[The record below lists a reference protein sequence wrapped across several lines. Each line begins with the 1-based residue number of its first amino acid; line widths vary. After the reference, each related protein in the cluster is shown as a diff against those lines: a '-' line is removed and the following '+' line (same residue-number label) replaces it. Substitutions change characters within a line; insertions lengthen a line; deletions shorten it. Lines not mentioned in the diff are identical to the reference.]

1 MTKINRV
8 ELHGFKSFRKKTVLP
23 FLAGM
28 TAVVGENGSGKSNLF
43 DAISFVMGRRSS
55 QLRADR
61 LEHLIF
67 NGGEKYDPAESAEV
81 TLYLDNQDKVFN
93 RFLEEGSQAAEI
105 SIGRRI
111 TRKSSTY
118 TFMGRSCGRSTID
131 EVLEAARIDPDG
143 QQLIAQGRI
152 TEIVRRTPLR
162 RREIL
167 DEVSG
172 IASYDEKRDQAIAE
186 LKEVKSKLN
195 THRMLL
201 AERHRRLLGLQK
213 ERDAALAYQALA
225 EEQGKLGRSI
235 AHQRR
240 ERIVEKLR
248 QAQAERQGM
257 DERIGALEKEV
268 NDLDREIENK
278 EWELEGMQDD
288 LGGGS
293 QIAMVKEVERL
304 RSETL
309 HKQADIQFKRQQM
322 ANIQEMI
329 DEISRMRAAAAP
341 VAGSGGPARENPAI
355 QALLDRKRG
364 GVYGTIASLSTPK
377 AGFEIAFETAAGGS
391 LSDLVVDSRE
401 TAIECINHL
410 KEKRLGRARILPLRR
425 LVTVRKSLASAEAVK
440 LRGVI
445 DYAINLV
452 EFDEK
457 YRRAFEYVLTDTVVA
472 ESLEA
477 VKDIDGVRVVTL
489 DGDMQSKGGAMSGGW
504 RPATGSAAKKEK
516 EGAVKP
522 KDTAFDVAQRREHIL
537 KLRRDVERLEE
548 ELSELAAR
556 LEAAEKDLAAA
567 QETTSR
573 AKGEAS
579 ERSDRLHQLREKRR
593 ESYQGL
599 ENLRRSMTRY
609 ERQEAEAQAELEALG
624 DAGAAA
630 PADLIDAPLRE
641 LERRLEQVGRE
652 LKRLEPVNMRAID
665 DYAAFE
671 AEYTQFRERVDAL
684 ENEKREIERLI
695 GEIEEKKRQR
705 FLETLASIGGK
716 FDEIFRRL
724 FEGGSASLALEVEND
739 ISSGLLIRANPPDKE
754 PHVIDSLSGGEQTLV
769 ATAFICAIQEHQQ
782 APFFILDEIDAA
794 LDLMNTTRLA
804 RMMREYAKRMQ
815 VIVVSHNEET
825 VRHADRAYGVTI
837 KNGASEVLA
846 LDLG

>member
-8 ELHGFKSFRKKTVLP
+8 ELAGFKSFRKKTVLP
-23 FLAGM
+23 FLEGM

-43 DAISFVMGRRSS
+43 DAVSFVMGRRSS

-67 NGGEKYDPAESAEV
+67 NGGERYEPADTAEV
-81 TLYLDNQDKVFN
+81 TLYLDNASGVFD
-93 RFLEEGSQAAEI
+93 RFFEEGAKTAEV
-105 SIGRRI
+105 SLGRRI

-118 TFMGRSCGRSTID
+118 TFMGKSCARTMID

-172 IASYDEKRDQAIAE
+172 IASYDEKRNQAILE

-201 AERHRRLLGLQK
+201 AERKRRLLALQK
-213 ERDAALAYQALA
+213 ERDAALAYQGLVQ
-225 EEQGKLGRSI
+225 EQDRLRRSI

-248 QAQAERQGM
+248 QAQTERQGM
-257 DERIGALEKEV
+257 DERIAGFE
-268 NDLDREIENK
+268 NDVTQLDREIENK
-278 EWELEGMQDD
+278 EWELEGMQEE

-293 QIAMVKEVERL
+293 QITMVKEVERL
-304 RSETL
+304 RSEAL

-329 DEISRMRAAAAP
+329 DEISRVRAAAAP
-341 VAGSGGPARENPAI
+341 ALSGAMGRETPSV

-364 GVYGTIASLSTPK
+364 GVYGTIASLGTPK
-377 AGFEIAFETAAGGS
+377 AGYEVAFETAAGGS
-391 LSDLVVDSRE
+391 LTDVVVDSRE
-401 TAIECINHL
+401 TAIECINYL
-410 KEKRLGRARILPLRR
+410 KQNRLGRARILPLRR
-425 LVTVRKSLASAEAVK
+425 LVTMRKSLASAEALK
-440 LRGVI
+440 LKGVI
-445 DYAINLV
+445 DYAIDLV
-452 EFDEK
+452 TFDEK
-457 YRRAFEYVLTDTVVA
+457 YRRAFEYVLTDTLIA
-472 ESLEA
+472 ENLEA

-504 RPATGSAAKKEK
+504 RAPSGAAAKKSEP
-516 EGAVKP
+516 AKP
-522 KDTAFDVAQRREHIL
+522 KDSSFDVAQRREHIV
-537 KLRRDVERLEE
+537 KLRKDVERLEE
-548 ELSELAAR
+548 ELSELAVR
-556 LEAAEKDLAAA
+556 LETADKDLAAV
-567 QETTSR
+567 QETSSR
-573 AKGEAS
+573 TKGEAS
-579 ERSDRLHQLREKRR
+579 ARSDKLHALREARR
-593 ESYQGL
+593 EKYQGL
-599 ENLRRSMTRY
+599 ENLRRSLTRY
-609 ERQEAEAQAELEALG
+609 ERQEAEAQAELETLG
-624 DAGAAA
+624 DVDAAP
-630 PADLIDAPLRE
+630 PADLVDEPLRE
-641 LERRLEQVGRE
+641 LERRLEQTGRDM
-652 LKRLEPVNMRAID
+652 KRLEPVNMRAID

-671 AEYTQFRERVDAL
+671 AEYNQFHERVEAL
-684 ENEKREIERLI
+684 ESEKREIERLI

-705 FLETLASIGGK
+705 FLETLAAVGK
-716 FDEIFRRL
+716 QFDEIFRRL
-724 FEGGSASLALEVEND
+724 FEGGSASLELEVAGD

-769 ATAFICAIQEHQQ
+769 ATAFICALQENQQ

-804 RMMREYAKRMQ
+804 RMLRDYAQRMQ

-837 KNGASEVLA
+837 KNGVSEVLA
-846 LDLG
+846 LKLN

>member
-8 ELHGFKSFRKKTVLP
+8 ELSGFKSFRKKTVLP
-23 FLAGM
+23 FLEGM
-28 TAVVGENGSGKSNLF
+28 TAIVGENGSGKSNLF
-43 DAISFVMGRRSS
+43 DAVSFVMGRRSS

-67 NGGEKYDPAESAEV
+67 NGGERYEPAETAEV
-81 TLYLDNQDKVFN
+81 ALFLDNASGVFD
-93 RFLEEGSQAAEI
+93 RFFEPGAKAPEVCL
-105 SIGRRI
+105 GRRI

-118 TFMGRSCGRSTID
+118 TFMGKSCARTTID

-172 IASYDEKRDQAIAE
+172 IAAYDEKRDQAILE

-201 AERHRRLLGLQK
+201 AERRRRLLGLQK
-213 ERDAALAYQALA
+213 ERDAALAYQALGQ
-225 EEQGKLGRSI
+225 EQDRLRRSI

-248 QAQAERQGM
+248 QAQTERQGM
-257 DERIGALEKEV
+257 DERIGAFEKDVEA
-268 NDLDREIENK
+268 LDREIENK
-278 EWELEGMQDD
+278 EWELEGMQED

-341 VAGSGGPARENPAI
+341 AAAAGASPRESLAV
-355 QALLDRKRG
+355 QALIERKRG
-364 GVYGTIASLSTPK
+364 GVYGTVASLGAPK
-377 AGFEIAFETAAGGS
+377 AGYEVAFEAAAGGS
-391 LSDLVVDSRE
+391 LADLVVDSRE
-401 TAIECINHL
+401 TAIECINFL

-425 LVTVRKSLASAEAVK
+425 LVTMRKSLASAEAVK
-440 LRGVI
+440 LKGVI

-457 YRRAFEYVLTDTVVA
+457 YRRAFEYVLTDTLVA

-504 RPATGSAAKKEK
+504 RPPSGAAAKKQELP
-516 EGAVKP
+516 KP
-522 KDTAFDVAQRREHIL
+522 KDSSFDLAQRREHII
-537 KLRRDVERLEE
+537 KLRKDVERLEE
-548 ELSELAAR
+548 ELSELATR
-556 LEAAEKDLAAA
+556 LESAEKDFAAV
-567 QETTSR
+567 QETSSR
-573 AKGEAS
+573 AKGDAS
-579 ERSDRLHQLREKRR
+579 ARSDKLHQLREARR
-593 ESYQGL
+593 EKYQGL
-599 ENLRRSMTRY
+599 ENLRRSLTRY
-609 ERQEAEAQAELEALG
+609 ERQEAEAQVELEALG
-624 DAGAAA
+624 DVGEKA
-630 PADLIDAPLRE
+630 PADLIDEPLRE
-641 LERRLEQVGRE
+641 LERRLEQAARDM
-652 LKRLEPVNMRAID
+652 KRLEPVNMRAID
-665 DYAAFE
+665 DYATFE
-671 AEYTQFRERVDAL
+671 AEYNQFRERVDAL
-684 ENEKREIERLI
+684 ESEKREIERLI

-705 FLETLASIGGK
+705 FLETLASVGK
-716 FDEIFRRL
+716 QFDEIFRRL
-724 FEGGSASLALEVEND
+724 FEGGSASLDLDVPGD
-739 ISSGLLIRANPPDKE
+739 ISSGLMIRANPPDKE

-769 ATAFICAIQEHQQ
+769 ATAFICALQENQQ

-804 RMMREYAKRMQ
+804 RMLRDYAQRMQ

-846 LDLG
+846 LNLS

>member
-1 MTKINRV
+1 MTKVNRV
-8 ELHGFKSFRKKTVLP
+8 ELSGFKSFRKQIVLP
-23 FLAGM
+23 FFEGM

-67 NGGEKYDPAESAEV
+67 NGGERYEPAESAEV
-81 TLYLDNQDKVFN
+81 TLFLDNQDGAFG
-93 RFLEEGSQAAEI
+93 RFLEEGAKTPEV

-118 TFMGRSCGRSTID
+118 TFMGHSCARTLID

-172 IASYDEKRDQAIAE
+172 IAAYDEKRNEAILE

-195 THRMLL
+195 THRVIL
-201 AERHRRLLGLQK
+201 AERRRRLLGLQK
-213 ERDAALAYQALA
+213 ERDAALAYQALT
-225 EEQGKLGRSI
+225 EEQERLRRSV

-240 ERIVEKLR
+240 RRIVEKLE
-248 QAQAERQGM
+248 QAQSERKGM
-257 DERIGALEKEV
+257 NERIEALEKEV
-268 NDLDREIENK
+268 TLLDREVENK
-278 EWELEGMQDD
+278 EWELEGMQED

-293 QIAMVKEVERL
+293 QIALVKEAERL
-304 RSETL
+304 RSDTL

-341 VAGSGGPARENPAI
+341 AATAGGAGRENPAV
-355 QALLDRKRG
+355 QALIERKRG
-364 GVYGTIASLSTPK
+364 GVYGTVASLSTPK
-377 AGFEIAFETAAGGS
+377 PGFEIAFEAAAGGS

-401 TAIECINHL
+401 TAIECINYM

-440 LRGVI
+440 LKGVI

-457 YRRAFEYVLTDTVVA
+457 YRRALEYVLSDTVVA

-504 RPATGSAAKKEK
+504 RPQPTTGGKKDAPAKQ
-516 EGAVKP
+516 
-522 KDTAFDVAQRREHIL
+522 KDTSFDVAQKREHIL
-537 KLRRDVERLEE
+537 KLRRDAERLEE
-548 ELSELAAR
+548 ELSELASR
-556 LEAAEKDLAAA
+556 LEAAEKNMAAA
-567 QETTSR
+567 QETSSR

-579 ERSDRLHQLREKRR
+579 VRSDKLHQLREKRR

-599 ENLRRSMTRY
+599 ENLRRSLTRY
-609 ERQEAEAQAELEALG
+609 DRQEAEAQAELEALG
-624 DAGAAA
+624 PAEGAA
-630 PADLIDAPLRE
+630 PADLIDQPFRE
-641 LERRLEQVGRE
+641 LERRLEQAARE

-665 DYAAFE
+665 DYASYE
-671 AEYTQFRERVDAL
+671 ADFNVFRERVDAL
-684 ENEKREIERLI
+684 ENEKREIEHLI

-705 FLETLASIGGK
+705 FLETLASVGK
-716 FDEIFRRL
+716 HFDEIFRRL
-724 FEGGSASLALEVEND
+724 FEGGSASLELEVTGD
-739 ISSGLLIRANPPDKE
+739 ISSGLLIRAHPPDKE

-769 ATAFICAIQEHQQ
+769 ATAFIFALQEHQQ
-782 APFFILDEIDAA
+782 APFFILDEVDAA
-794 LDLMNTTRLA
+794 LDSMNTIRLS
-804 RMMREYAKRMQ
+804 RMLCDYAKRIQ

-837 KNGASEVLA
+837 KNGVSEVLA
-846 LDLG
+846 LNLN

>member
-8 ELHGFKSFRKKTVLP
+8 ELQGFKSFRKKTVLP

-67 NGGEKYDPAESAEV
+67 NGGERYEPAETADV
-81 TLYLDNQDKVFN
+81 TLFLDNQDGVFN
-93 RFLEEGSQAAEI
+93 SFLEEGAEVAEV
-105 SIGRRI
+105 SLGRRI
-111 TRKSSTY
+111 TRKSTTY
-118 TFMGRSCGRSTID
+118 TFMGHSCARTTID
-131 EVLEAARIDPDG
+131 DVLEAARIDPDG

-172 IASYDEKRDQAIAE
+172 IAAYDEKRDQAISE

-201 AERHRRLLGLQK
+201 AERHRRLLGLQR
-213 ERDAALAYQALA
+213 ERDAALAYQALTQ
-225 EEQGKLGRSI
+225 EQDRLRRSI

-240 ERIVEKLR
+240 ERIAEKLR
-248 QAQAERQGM
+248 QAQTERQGM

-268 NDLDREIENK
+268 AELDREIENK
-278 EWELEGMQDD
+278 EWELEGMQED
-288 LGGGS
+288 LGDGS
-293 QIAMVKEVERL
+293 QIARVKEVERL
-304 RSETL
+304 RSEML
-309 HKQADIQFKRQQM
+309 HKQSDIQFKRQQM
-322 ANIQEMI
+322 VNIQEMI
-329 DEISRMRAAAAP
+329 DEISRMRAAAVPAASPGSAP
-341 VAGSGGPARENPAI
+341 RENPAI
-355 QALLDRKRG
+355 QALIERKRG
-364 GVYGTIASLSTPK
+364 GVYGTVTSLSTPK
-377 AGFEIAFETAAGGS
+377 PGFEVAFETAAGGS

-401 TAIECINHL
+401 TAIECINYL

-425 LVTVRKSLASAEAVK
+425 LVTTRKSLASAEAVK
-440 LRGVI
+440 LKGVI

-457 YRRAFEYVLTDTVVA
+457 YRRAFEYVLTDTIVA
-472 ESLEA
+472 ETLEA
-477 VKDIDGVRVVTL
+477 VKEIDGVRVVTL

-504 RPATGSAAKKEK
+504 RPSPGAGAKKE
-516 EGAVKP
+516 EAAKP
-522 KDTAFDVAQRREHIL
+522 KDTSFDVAQRREHIL
-537 KLRRDVERLEE
+537 KLRKDVERLED
-548 ELSELAAR
+548 ELGELTTR
-556 LEAAEKDLAAA
+556 LETAEKELVAV
-567 QETTSR
+567 QETSSR
-573 AKGEAS
+573 TKGEAS
-579 ERSDRLHQLREKRR
+579 ARSDKLHQLRERRR

-599 ENLRRSMTRY
+599 ENLRRSLTRY

-624 DAGAAA
+624 DVDVSA
-630 PADLIDAPLRE
+630 PADLIDEPLRE
-641 LERRLEQVGRE
+641 LERRLEQAARE
-652 LKRLEPVNMRAID
+652 TKRLEPVNMRAID
-665 DYAAFE
+665 DYAVFE
-671 AEYTQFRERVDAL
+671 ADYNLFRERVDAL
-684 ENEKREIERLI
+684 ESEKREIERLI

-705 FLETLASIGGK
+705 FLETLTSVGQK

-724 FEGGSASLALEVEND
+724 FEGGSAALELEVPGD

-754 PHVIDSLSGGEQTLV
+754 PHVIDSVSGGEQTLV
-769 ATAFICAIQEHQQ
+769 ATAFICALQENQQ
-782 APFFILDEIDAA
+782 APFFLLDEIDAA
-794 LDLMNTTRLA
+794 LDQMNTTRLA
-804 RMMREYAKRMQ
+804 RMLRDYAQRIQ

-837 KNGASEVLA
+837 KNGVSEVLA
-846 LDLG
+846 LDLS

>member
-8 ELHGFKSFRKKTVLP
+8 ELQGFKSFRKKTVLP

-67 NGGEKYDPAESAEV
+67 NGGERYEPAETADV
-81 TLYLDNQDKVFN
+81 TLFLDNQDGVFN
-93 RFLEEGSQAAEI
+93 SFLEEGAQVAEV
-105 SIGRRI
+105 SLGRRI
-111 TRKSSTY
+111 TRKSTTY
-118 TFMGRSCGRSTID
+118 TFMGHSCARTTID
-131 EVLEAARIDPDG
+131 DVLEAARIDPDG

-172 IASYDEKRDQAIAE
+172 IAAYDEKRDQAISE

-201 AERHRRLLGLQK
+201 AERHRRLLGLQR
-213 ERDAALAYQALA
+213 ERDAALAYQALTQ
-225 EEQGKLGRSI
+225 EQDRLRRSI

-240 ERIVEKLR
+240 ERIAEKLR
-248 QAQAERQGM
+248 QAQTERQGM

-268 NDLDREIENK
+268 AELDREIENK
-278 EWELEGMQDD
+278 EWELEGMQED
-288 LGGGS
+288 LGDGS
-293 QIAMVKEVERL
+293 QIARVKEVERL
-304 RSETL
+304 RSEML
-309 HKQADIQFKRQQM
+309 HKQSDIQFKRQQM
-322 ANIQEMI
+322 VNIQEMI

-341 VAGSGGPARENPAI
+341 AASPGSAPRENPAI
-355 QALLDRKRG
+355 QALIERKRG
-364 GVYGTIASLSTPK
+364 GVYGTVTSLSTPK
-377 AGFEIAFETAAGGS
+377 PGFEVAFETAAGGS

-401 TAIECINHL
+401 TAIECINYL

-425 LVTVRKSLASAEAVK
+425 LVTTRKSLASAEAVK
-440 LRGVI
+440 LKGVI

-457 YRRAFEYVLTDTVVA
+457 YRRAFEYVLTDTIVA
-472 ESLEA
+472 ETLEA
-477 VKDIDGVRVVTL
+477 VKEIDGVRVVTL

-504 RPATGSAAKKEK
+504 RPSPGAGAKKE
-516 EGAVKP
+516 EAAKP
-522 KDTAFDVAQRREHIL
+522 KDTSFDVAQRREHIL
-537 KLRRDVERLEE
+537 KLRKDVERLED
-548 ELSELAAR
+548 ELGELTTR
-556 LEAAEKDLAAA
+556 LETAEKELVAV
-567 QETTSR
+567 QETSSR
-573 AKGEAS
+573 TKGEAS
-579 ERSDRLHQLREKRR
+579 ARSDKLHQLRERRR

-599 ENLRRSMTRY
+599 ENLRRSLTRY

-624 DAGAAA
+624 DVDVSA
-630 PADLIDAPLRE
+630 PADLIDEPLRE
-641 LERRLEQVGRE
+641 LERRLEQAARE
-652 LKRLEPVNMRAID
+652 TKRLEPVNMRAID
-665 DYAAFE
+665 DYAVFE
-671 AEYTQFRERVDAL
+671 ADYNLFRERVDAL
-684 ENEKREIERLI
+684 ESEKREIERLI

-705 FLETLASIGGK
+705 FLETLTSVGQK

-724 FEGGSASLALEVEND
+724 FEGGSAALELEVPGD

-769 ATAFICAIQEHQQ
+769 ATAFICALQENQQ

-794 LDLMNTTRLA
+794 LDQMNTTRLA
-804 RMMREYAKRMQ
+804 RMLRDYAQRIQ

-837 KNGASEVLA
+837 KNGVSEVLA
-846 LDLG
+846 LDLS

>member
-8 ELHGFKSFRKKTVLP
+8 ELNGFKSFRKKTVLP

-55 QLRADR
+55 QLRAER

-67 NGGEKYDPAESAEV
+67 NGGERYEPAESAEV
-81 TLYLDNQDKVFN
+81 TLFLDNQEGVFD
-93 RFLEEGSQAAEI
+93 RFLEEGSKAPEV
-105 SIGRRI
+105 SLGRRI

-118 TFMGRSCGRSTID
+118 TFMGRSCPRTTID

-172 IASYDEKRDQAIAE
+172 IAAYDEKRNQAILE

-213 ERDAALAYQALA
+213 ERDAALAYQALTQ
-225 EEQGKLGRSI
+225 EQERLRRSI

-240 ERIVEKLR
+240 QRIVEKLR
-248 QAQAERQGM
+248 QAQTERQGM

-268 NDLDREIENK
+268 AELDREIENK
-278 EWELEGMQDD
+278 EWELEGMQED

-293 QIAMVKEVERL
+293 QIALVKDVERL

-309 HKQADIQFKRQQM
+309 HKQADIEFKRQQM

-341 VAGSGGPARENPAI
+341 VASSGSASRENPAV
-355 QALLDRKRG
+355 QALIERKRG
-364 GVYGTIASLSTPK
+364 GVYGTVASLSTPK
-377 AGFEIAFETAAGGS
+377 AGYEVAFEVAAGGS

-401 TAIECINHL
+401 TAIECINYL
-410 KEKRLGRARILPLRR
+410 KEKHLGRARILPLRR
-425 LVTVRKSLASAEAVK
+425 LVTMRKSLASAEAVK
-440 LRGVI
+440 LKGVV

-457 YRRAFEYVLTDTVVA
+457 YRRALEYVLTDTLVA

-504 RPATGSAAKKEK
+504 RPPSGASAKKQEPAK
-516 EGAVKP
+516 Q
-522 KDTAFDVAQRREHIL
+522 KDTSFDVAQRREHIV
-537 KLRRDVERLEE
+537 KLRKDVERLEE
-548 ELSELAAR
+548 ELSELATR
-556 LEAAEKDLAAA
+556 LESAEKDFAAV
-567 QETTSR
+567 QETSSR

-579 ERSDRLHQLREKRR
+579 VRSDRLHQLREKRR

-599 ENLRRSMTRY
+599 ENLRRSLTKY
-609 ERQEAEAQAELEALG
+609 ERQEAEAQVELESIG
-624 DAGAAA
+624 DVGEVA
-630 PADLIDAPLRE
+630 PADLVDEPLRE
-641 LERRLEQVGRE
+641 LERRLEQVGRD

-665 DYAAFE
+665 DYATYE
-671 AEYTQFRERVDAL
+671 ADYNLFRERVDAL
-684 ENEKREIERLI
+684 ESEKREIERLI
-695 GEIEEKKRQR
+695 GEIEEKKRER
-705 FLETLASIGGK
+705 FLETLVSVGK
-716 FDEIFRRL
+716 QFDEIFRRL
-724 FEGGSASLALEVEND
+724 FEGGSASLDLEIPGD

-769 ATAFICAIQEHQQ
+769 ATAFICALQENQQ

-794 LDLMNTTRLA
+794 LDLMNATRLA
-804 RMMREYAKRMQ
+804 RMMRDYAQRMQ

-837 KNGASEVLA
+837 KNGVSEVLA
-846 LDLG
+846 LNLS